1 MKYSDQ
7 LNEVAHSLKSNL
19 EEFGKEW
26 IKRERV
32 TKVLKPH
39 KIHKKLFLK
48 HFGYKVIDYMIGVIE
63 DKNEVGNCPI
73 IIIMLKFFI
82 DKNIKNHE
90 LYLICSELKN
100 IVTIYY
106 MENFSHFDKKVYFE
120 LADIID
126 FNFEGV
132 LKEFDIISS
141 QHTILEDTKIKET
154 SKTSQAN
161 TELNEDRLS
170 LIRNK
175 KSEKIDAQTF
185 FDSLD
190 PQIIDKIENFAEHID
205 TIFYAL
211 YDIEKANST
220 ISYEKTKVVVQNI
233 EDLRIIIDSMVSFP
247 VVVKTFDDLNTFL
260 NSLTKESFEDKEK
273 KELLV
278 SVLIILIKDLES
290 WIDTIFVKQDTD
302 DIHYF
307 DSSFANSIVEL
318 ESLFLEQ
325 DFTSDDDD
333 LDFF

>member
-1 MKYSDQ
+1 
-7 LNEVAHSLKSNL
+7 
-19 EEFGKEW
+19 
-26 IKRERV
+26 
-32 TKVLKPH
+32 
-39 KIHKKLFLK
+39 
-48 HFGYKVIDYMIGVIE
+48 VIDYLIGIIE

-73 IIIMLKFFI
+73 IIIMLKFFNE
-82 DKNIKNHE
+82 KHIKNYE

-100 IVTIYY
+100 ILTVYY
-106 MENFSHFDKKVYFE
+106 MEHFSHLDKNVYFE

-132 LKEFDIISS
+132 LKEYDILSLHQITLDNVS
-141 QHTILEDTKIKET
+141 QSKAIENEVKIDNDK
-154 SKTSQAN
+154 
-161 TELNEDRLS
+161 LN

-185 FDSLD
+185 FNSLD
-190 PQIIDKIENFAEHID
+190 PQIIDKIENFTEHID

-211 YDIEKANST
+211 YDIEKADAT
-220 ISYEKTKVVVQNI
+220 TSYEKIKVVVENV
-233 EDLRIIIDSMVSFP
+233 EELRTIIDSMITFP
-247 VVVKTFDDLNTFL
+247 IVVKTFDNLNTFL
-260 NSLTKESFEDKEK
+260 NSLTKENFEDEEK

-290 WIDTIFVKQDTD
+290 WIDTIFTKQDTD

-307 DSSFANSIVEL
+307 DSSFANSIVEV

-325 DFTSDDDD
+325 DFSSDDDD